1 MKQRNEKKRIELRY
15 VAADMEEWKE
25 NGEFLP
31 GAEELAADLK
41 CHGIRIVKPEPV
53 CLKQLA
59 AEEALLISE
68 KKSLLHQAEK
78 LGMAAVQLELPRLVE
93 HSQTDGDAP
102 DEVSR
107 NGEEAECITLPV
119 AFQSLEG
126 IDFDWLNRIWQR
138 KQNIPWRILNTKRCY
153 LEELS
158 LEDLDELYEIYEAPG
173 MTAYVE
179 PLYDR
184 EKEEEYERAYI
195 KNMYGFFG
203 YGMWLVREK
212 ETDKLIGR
220 AGLENHE
227 YDGEWELEI
236 GYLIAVP
243 YQRQGY
249 AYEVCRAVIEYA
261 REYLEYDSINCRI
274 EPDNKASVTLAKK
287 LGFQR
292 IGTLEEDGHC
302 YDRYRLTLEERV

>member
-1 MKQRNEKKRIELRY
+1 MKQRNEKKWIELRY

-78 LGMAAVQLELPRLVE
+78 LGMAAVQLELPRLADD
-93 HSQTDGDAP
+93 SQTAGSAP
-102 DEVSR
+102 VV
-107 NGEEAECITLPV
+107 L
-119 AFQSLEG
+119 QSLEG

-138 KQNIPWRILNTKRCY
+138 KQNIPWRILDTKRCY

-158 LEDLDELYEIYEAPG
+158 LEDLDELYEIYEGPG

-179 PLYDR
+179 ALYDR

-227 YDGEWELEI
+227 YDGEWELEL

-261 REYLEYDSINCRI
+261 REYLEYDFIHCRI
-274 EPDNKASVTLAKK
+274 EPDNKASVALAKK

-292 IGTLEEDGHC
+292 IGTLEENGHH